1 MTLQQLTRKKCEK
14 EVASGAEIFLFL
26 RAGFVKSSVKV
37 YKFNKPMSEKPVE
50 IKLPPNL
57 LAGKTA
63 IVTGASRGVGR
74 ATSMRLAEAGA
85 NVVVNYLREE
95 EKAANVVAL
104 CKEKGADAIAVQG
117 DVSEWAAAQNLAQ
130 QTLEKFG
137 RIDLLVLNAGIW
149 EGAPIEQMTEE
160 TWNRVLNT
168 NLKAAWAMTK
178 ACVPAMKKQERA
190 AIVLVSSTAGQR
202 GEANYSNYAASK
214 GGQISFTKAL
224 ASELCP
230 KIRVNC
236 VAPGWIETAMVR
248 PVFEDAEYKRKVID
262 SIPLK
267 RMAATDDVALS
278 ICFLLSDWSRHI
290 TGEIMN
296 INGGAVLCG

>member
-1 MTLQQLTRKKCEK
+1 LGHIVLRGLETHLKYRFVQNLNVMNSSTVSIALP
-14 EVASGAEIFLFL
+14 ADLFKGM
-26 RAGFVKSSVKV
+26 A
-37 YKFNKPMSEKPVE
+37 
-50 IKLPPNL
+50 
-57 LAGKTA
+57 A
-63 IVTGASRGVGR
+63 IVTGGSRGVGR
-74 ATSMRLAEAGA
+74 ATALRLAEGGA
-85 NVVVNYLREE
+85 NVVINYLQNHAEADKTVE
-95 EKAANVVAL
+95 L
-104 CKEKGADAIAVQG
+104 CRDKGVEAIAVQG
-117 DVSEWAAAQNLAQ
+117 DVSEFLAAKNVADKA
-130 QTLEKFG
+130 LEAFG

-149 EGAPIEQMTEE
+149 EGAPIEEMSEE

-178 ACVPAMKKQERA
+178 ACVPALKRQPKG

-248 PVFEDAEYKRKVID
+248 PAFEDAAYKESVLK
-262 SIPLK
+262 SIPLN
-267 RMAATDDVALS
+267 RIATTDDVALS

-290 TGEIMN
+290 TGEVVN

>member
-1 MTLQQLTRKKCEK
+1 
-14 EVASGAEIFLFL
+14 
-26 RAGFVKSSVKV
+26 
-37 YKFNKPMSEKPVE
+37 MSEKPVE
-50 IKLPPNL
+50 IKLPANL
-57 LAGKTA
+57 FQGKTA
-63 IVTGASRGVGR
+63 IITGASRGVGA
-74 ATSMRLAEAGA
+74 ATALRLAEAGA
-85 NVVVNYLREE
+85 NVVVNYLSRED
-95 EKAANVVAL
+95 AANEVVKN
-104 CKEKGADAIAVQG
+104 CKNLGVQSIAVQG
-117 DVSEWAAAQNLAQ
+117 DVSEWQAAHNIANK
-130 QTLEKFG
+130 TIEKFG

-149 EGAPIEQMTEE
+149 EGAPIEEMSEE
-160 TWNRVLNT
+160 VWNKVLNT

-178 ACVPAMKKQERA
+178 ACVPAMKKQDSG

-230 KIRVNC
+230 KIRVNA

-248 PVFEDAEYKRKVID
+248 PVFEDENYKASVIN

-267 RMAATDDVALS
+267 RMAMTDDVALS

-290 TGEIMN
+290 TGEILN

>member
-1 MTLQQLTRKKCEK
+1 
-14 EVASGAEIFLFL
+14 
-26 RAGFVKSSVKV
+26 
-37 YKFNKPMSEKPVE
+37 MSEKVVE
-50 IKLPPNL
+50 IKLPREL
-57 LAGKTA
+57 FQGKTA
-63 IVTGASRGVGR
+63 IVTGSSRGVGR
-74 ATSMRLAEAGA
+74 ATVLRLAEAGA
-85 NVVVNYLREE
+85 NVVVNYLKAE
-95 EKAANVVAL
+95 EKAGNVVEL
-104 CKEKGADAIAVQG
+104 CKEKGAGSIAVQG
-117 DVSEWAAAQNLAQ
+117 DVSEWQAAQNIAQ
-130 QTLEKFG
+130 KTLEEFG

-149 EGAPIEQMTEE
+149 EGAPIEEMSEE
-160 TWNRVLNT
+160 VWNKVLNT

-224 ASELCP
+224 AAELCP

-248 PVFEDAEYKRKVID
+248 PVFENEEYKKSVLE
-262 SIPLK
+262 SIPLR

-290 TGEIMN
+290 TGEILN
-296 INGGAVLCG
+296 INGGSVLCG

>member
-1 MTLQQLTRKKCEK
+1 MT
-14 EVASGAEIFLFL
+14 
-26 RAGFVKSSVKV
+26 
-37 YKFNKPMSEKPVE
+37 EKPVA
-50 IKLPPNL
+50 IKLPANL
-57 LAGKTA
+57 FQGKTA

-74 ATSMRLAEAGA
+74 ATALRLAEAGA

-95 EKAANVVAL
+95 EKANNIAAL
-104 CKEKGADAIAVQG
+104 CKEKGVDSIAVQG
-117 DVSEWAAAQNLAQ
+117 DVSEWLDAQNLAKQ
-130 QTLEKFG
+130 AIEKFG
-137 RIDLLVLNAGIW
+137 KIDLLVLNAGIW
-149 EGAPIEQMTEE
+149 EGAPIEEMSEE
-160 TWNRVLNT
+160 TWNKVLNT

-178 ACVPAMKKQERA
+178 ACIPSMKKQERG

-248 PVFEDAEYKRKVID
+248 PVFENEEYKQKVL
-262 SIPLK
+262 SAIPLN

-290 TGEIMN
+290 TGEILN